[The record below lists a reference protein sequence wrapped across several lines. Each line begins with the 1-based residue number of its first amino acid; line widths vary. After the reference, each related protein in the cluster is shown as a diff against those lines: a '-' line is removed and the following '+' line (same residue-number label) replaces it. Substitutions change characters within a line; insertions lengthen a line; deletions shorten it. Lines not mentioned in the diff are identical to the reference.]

1 MKIVVMLFVVFVFL
15 IIGASEFLPKIIGAD
30 GDWIALY
37 VSAGLIAY
45 LSGELYEVKRKM
57 NK

>member
-1 MKIVVMLFVVFVFL
+1 MKIVIMLFVVFL

-57 NK
+57 NQ

>member
-1 MKIVVMLFVVFVFL
+1 MKILIMLFVAFL
-15 IIGASEFLPKIIGAD
+15 IVGASEYLPKIIGKD

-45 LSGELYEVKRKM
+45 LFGELYEVKRNM